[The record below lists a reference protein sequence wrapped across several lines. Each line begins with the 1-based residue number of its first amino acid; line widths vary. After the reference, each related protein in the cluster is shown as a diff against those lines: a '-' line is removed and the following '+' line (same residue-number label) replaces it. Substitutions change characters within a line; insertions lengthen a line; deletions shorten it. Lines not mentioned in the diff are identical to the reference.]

1 IELRDFD
8 RVYSKVK
15 GPAVVIMNHQSTI
28 GDVFTMSYSW
38 PPRGVVMMKKSLEFI
53 PFFNTT
59 SWMCNSIFVE
69 RFKKTDPM
77 RAVDTCVDKMTK
89 KNLKLWVF
97 PEGTRNR
104 HGGMLPF
111 KKGAFNIAIKA
122 QAPIIPMVTSDYRPF
137 YSKPRKY
144 FHFGGE
150 IITQIMD
157 PIETKGLTLDDA
169 PKLAE
174 EVREK
179 MLKIYETMKSLLVAL
194 LGAFVIAVLAAPAP
208 PPQGG
213 QQPTQGQQGG
223 NQRPPP
229 PPQGGQQPGQGQQGG
244 QQPTQGQQGGN
255 QQRPPPPPQGGQQPG
270 QGQQGGNQQRPP
282 PPSQV

>member
-1 IELRDFD
+1 MAANFGNTGNNIVMKEQKEWK
-8 RVYSKVK
+8 RVEEREEKVHFRLK
-15 GPAVVIMNHQSTI
+15 
-28 GDVFTMSYSW
+28 F
-38 PPRGVVMMKKSLEFI
+38 
-53 PFFNTT
+53 
-59 SWMCNSIFVE
+59 CNSIFVE
-69 RFKKTDPM
+69 RFKKADPM

-179 MLKIYETMKSLLVAL
+179 MLKVYETISEEARRKMEAK
-194 LGAFVIAVLAAPAP
+194 GIKTAFKH
-208 PPQGG
+208 Q
-213 QQPTQGQQGG
+213 
-223 NQRPPP
+223 
-229 PPQGGQQPGQGQQGG
+229 
-244 QQPTQGQQGGN
+244 
-255 QQRPPPPPQGGQQPG
+255 
-270 QGQQGGNQQRPP
+270 
-282 PPSQV
+282 